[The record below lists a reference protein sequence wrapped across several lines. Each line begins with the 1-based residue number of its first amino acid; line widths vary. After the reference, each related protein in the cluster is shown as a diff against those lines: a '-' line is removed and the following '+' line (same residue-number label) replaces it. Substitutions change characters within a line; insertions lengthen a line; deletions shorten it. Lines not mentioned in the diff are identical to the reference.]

1 MTHSPQQWLQAILQ
15 VRTGTLTATAAA
27 QQLGVSRKTYY
38 EWEARALSGMLA
50 ALTPSQPG
58 RPERDLEAERVAA
71 QTESLR
77 QKCADLEQRLH
88 IRDVMA
94 GTDTR
99 AKKKSGSNERAD
111 NPPVP
116 T

>member
-1 MTHSPQQWLQAILQ
+1 MTHSPQQWLQTILQ
-15 VRTGTLTATAAA
+15 VRAGTLTATAAA

-38 EWEARALSGMLA
+38 EWEARGLSRMLE

-58 RPERDLEAERVAA
+58 RPERDPEADRAAAETER
-71 QTESLR
+71 LR

-99 AKKKSGSNERAD
+99 AKKKSGSDGSAQ
-111 NPPVP
+111 NPPAP